1 MSKFTV
7 IEYSDPSGDVDSIEV
22 DLSFSTSDLSVLLSY
37 LVKHREYQWENRFG
51 PTTYFSVRYP
61 KLMAIVV
68 EAKYCFDHGLPTEGL
83 TLIDWQE

>member
-1 MSKFTV
+1 MFNV
-7 IEYSDPSGDVDSIEV
+7 IEYMDPAGDVSSIDI
-22 DLSFSTSDLSVLLSY
+22 DLSFSTSDLSVLLTY
-37 LVKHREYQWENRFG
+37 LVKRHESQWEAHFG

-68 EAKYCFDHGLPTEGL
+68 EAKYCHDHGLPTDEL